1 VPVLNTSEIVGLDA
15 AITTIVANAASAHS
29 HTIANVTGLQ
39 TALDAKQ
46 ASGSYALTGHN
57 HSGVYQPA
65 GSYAA
70 ATHGHVIADVTGLQT
85 ALDAKQASGS
95 YALAS
100 HNHSGV
106 YQPAGSYAAS
116 VHSHVIAD
124 VTGLQAALDGKQAV
138 GGGGGA
144 DPWVWAKL
152 ASDVPN
158 STVTLTTSGLSF
170 TAQANTTYLVQLVGE
185 FTSAATTTGI
195 AAALSIPSGT
205 VSGQGY
211 HPVSATVQGSFEQV
225 ANNATTGATTGV
237 RAANTVVPLG
247 GEWKVNI
254 GATGGVVTLNFRS
267 EVAASAVTI
276 KAGSA
281 LGARA
286 I

>member
-1 VPVLNTSEIVGLDA
+1 VPILDPAEIVGFNAAVA
-15 AITTIVANAASAHS
+15 AIASSVGGAQGPEGPQGIPGVKGDTGDTGPQGIPGVKGDTGS
-29 HTIANVTGLQ
+29 QGVKGDQGLQGLQGVKGDTGL
-39 TALDAKQ
+39 
-46 ASGSYALTGHN
+46 TG
-57 HSGVYQPA
+57 PA
-65 GSYAA
+65 G
-70 ATHGHVIADVTGLQT
+70 T
-85 ALDAKQASGS
+85 SG
-95 YALAS
+95 
-100 HNHSGV
+100 
-106 YQPAGSYAAS
+106 
-116 VHSHVIAD
+116 
-124 VTGLQAALDGKQAV
+124 
-138 GGGGGA
+138 

-254 GATGGVVTLNFRS
+254 GATGGTVTLNFRS